1 MRWREMYKEEEE
13 YFVESVG
20 EQMLLM
26 LWTILSTL
34 VVVGVILAI
43 AL

>member
-1 MRWREMYKEEEE
+1 MRWREMYNEEEE